1 MDRTELLNSLMESG
15 IFKKA
20 VFFFT
25 AMACIHTLFPWG
37 LQAMESGEC
46 RFQKGTETGISG
58 SVSSRNTD
66 IG

>member
-1 MDRTELLNSLMESG
+1 MESG

-25 AMACIHTLFPWG
+25 AMVCIHTSFPWG
-37 LQAMESGEC
+37 LQAMESGES
-46 RFQKGTETGISG
+46 RFQKGLKTGISG
-58 SVSSRNTD
+58 STSSHNTD